1 MFWRTR
7 TRFKEQKQNYNKVSS
22 RARIVPSSISNIII
36 RNTTNTTNKIC
47 IQITKNKLIS
57 GGRSDMVTSHDGSTR

>member
-22 RARIVPSSISNIII
+22 QARIVPSSISNIII
-36 RNTTNTTNKIC
+36 RNTTNTTNKISVY
-47 IQITKNKLIS
+47 TNYKE
-57 GGRSDMVTSHDGSTR
+57 